1 MEPKPSESDGAKT
14 LARATKMVQLAAMR
28 KHALNRTDVF
38 SLLQDCFSP
47 EASNALK
54 ILGYR
59 LSYLAPSCMSTELWQ
74 FVLESAVK
82 ELAGASTQGSAPTLV
97 HVIPVFDVLPTT
109 TVLSFLQQGEAE
121 PLKKIQACVGHESLL
136 VRQVALGTF
145 SRMTILCTKVLF
157 ARGLGRFPFESNEAR
172 IVAQQDVT
180 SIINDMWKMNV
191 HAAEAECP
199 SVAACAFTSLA
210 HLFERSLGIQE
221 VTNLDLDLNPVREE
235 RGVDE
240 LISLVYHMA
249 APRFE
254 FLRAN
259 AEKMP
264 LEAQLD
270 AMKYLAML
278 SYMMMQRSGGATP
291 GLAIALVEVD
301 TGSGHDDEKASTTKM
316 RVDVMV
322 GEMVDAWLLPA
333 YGKASLVQAYTI
345 AQVMYIIMAHPL
357 QTFSRL
363 KWSSLLVARLAAMTQ
378 AVSSAA
384 IVSSVQDREHMLRLQ
399 IALLPS
405 TNTYDCLQA
414 LQPTMASI
422 AGIDASAHRQQFFA
436 DVWRAIV
443 PRLCRNGQLPLLEAL
458 CASPLF
464 HGCAFSSYMKC
475 SRRASGTK
483 SHASSPVQQTSY
495 ELFKALVESLLT
507 SQDTLAAQ
515 WVVLKQFAP
524 ILSSKTPSELRHAT
538 LLLYTCLLTHAC
550 SLSRD
555 AASVTF
561 LHTFVE
567 PLAFKGLPYPNVRVQ
582 LYWLCFKVL
591 PPKTTSDI
599 FLSWVTAELDHMEAH
614 KDADAPPPTA
624 LSNDGL
630 LGHPPTGRRPLA
642 THDLSRFF
650 ALILSLK
657 AVLAREPA
665 FSQEVLQVLGR
676 VRQRHATHRVIC
688 TKVDQAIQDVSGL
701 PRNLD
706 ALPVCIL
713 PDLFRASAFF
723 PHMSSTG
730 LRRHHVPSSSS
741 VGTVVSG
748 PMDPLC
754 LQISFRE
761 PSEAPELVALGIT
774 IVNASTVAVSN
785 FSVLVGTNGPVR
797 PMGTADSTLVRVTDE
812 LKQSASIT
820 SEKVFQFQHF
830 ARARFTFRVIYE
842 GENPLRMGLSD
853 AYAMPLEALL
863 QRPSSRDAAPAAFQ
877 SHWQSAAAN
886 RVYNVTAPCTLA
898 VHDLLDVHDKIE
910 RIDGLDLVTPE
921 WAQFHF
927 LTTTKWKE
935 HVLLV
940 LSAARDDAWR
950 GTWEVRGPPL
960 VVAELDKSPNELL
973 RLLSS
978 SVDVAAVPEKR
989 PIATSPRH
997 GKAKD
1002 PLSPTSAGGRD
1013 QVRDST
1019 PTTTRRALLSFFG
1032 AKAQ

>member
-1 MEPKPSESDGAKT
+1 MEPKPSEGDGAKT
-14 LARATKMVQLAAMR
+14 LARATKMVQVATTR
-28 KHALNRTDVF
+28 KHALNRTDVY

-59 LSYLAPSCMSTELWQ
+59 LSCLAPSCMSTELWQ

-109 TVLSFLQQGEAE
+109 TILSFLQQGEAE

-145 SRMTILCTKVLF
+145 SRMTILCIKVLF
-157 ARGLGRFPFESNEAR
+157 ARGLSRFPFESNEAR

-191 HAAEAECP
+191 HAAEADAP
-199 SVAACAFTSLA
+199 SVAAAAFTSLA

-221 VTNLDLDLNPVREE
+221 VTHLDLDLNPVREE
-235 RGVDE
+235 RGLDE
-240 LISLVYHMA
+240 LVSLVYRMA

-264 LEAQLD
+264 LEGQLD
-270 AMKYLAML
+270 AMKWLAML

-291 GLAIALVEVD
+291 GLAIALVELD
-301 TGSGHDDEKASTTKM
+301 TGCGHDNENASTAKV

-322 GEMVDAWLLPA
+322 GDMVDAWLLPA
-333 YGKASLVQAYTI
+333 YGKASLLQAYTI
-345 AQVMYIIMAHPL
+345 AQAVHIIMAHPL

-384 IVSSVQDREHMLRLQ
+384 MASSVQDREHMLRLQ

-414 LQPTMASI
+414 LQPTMMSI
-422 AGIDASAHRQQFFA
+422 VSIDASAHRQHFFA

-464 HGCAFSSYMKC
+464 HGCAFFL
-475 SRRASGTK
+475 ASGTK
-483 SHASSPVQQTSY
+483 SHASCPVQQTSY

-507 SQDTLAAQ
+507 SAETLAAQ

-524 ILSSKTPSELRHAT
+524 ILSSKTTSELRHAT

-555 AASVTF
+555 ASSVTF
-561 LHTFVE
+561 LHKFVE
-567 PLAFKGLPYPNVRVQ
+567 PLALKSLPYPNVRVQ

-599 FLSWVTAELDHMEAH
+599 FLAWVTAELDHMEAH
-614 KDADAPPPTA
+614 KDADAPPPIA

-642 THDLSRFF
+642 THDLARFF

-657 AVLAREPA
+657 ALLAREPA

-688 TKVDQAIQDVSGL
+688 ATVDQAMEDVSSSSAR
-701 PRNLD
+701 PRDLD

-713 PDLFRASAFF
+713 PDLFSVSATF
-723 PHMSSTG
+723 PQVSSTG
-730 LRRHHVPSSSS
+730 VRRHHAPSSSS

-774 IVNASTVAVSN
+774 IVNASSIAFSN
-785 FSVLVGTNGPVR
+785 FSILVGANGPVR
-797 PMGTADSTLVRVTDE
+797 SMGTADSTLVRVTDE
-812 LKQSASIT
+812 LKQSGSIT
-820 SEKVFQFQHF
+820 SEKVFQFQYF
-830 ARARFTFRVIYE
+830 GRAQFTFRVVYE
-842 GENPLRMGLSD
+842 GETPLRMGLSD

-863 QRPSSRDAAPAAFQ
+863 QRPSSRDAAAFQ
-877 SHWQSAAAN
+877 SHWQSAVAN
-886 RVYNVTAPCTLA
+886 RVYNVTASSTLA
-898 VHDLLDVHDKIE
+898 VHDLIDAHDKIE

-927 LTTTKWKE
+927 LTTTKWKQN
-935 HVLLV
+935 VLLV
-940 LSAARDDAWR
+940 LSAARDDGWH
-950 GTWEVRGPPL
+950 GTWEVRGPSL
-960 VVAELDKSPNELL
+960 VVAELDKSPAELL

-978 SVDVAAVPEKR
+978 SLDVAAVAVPEKR
-989 PIATSPRH
+989 PAATSPRH
-997 GKAKD
+997 GKTKD
-1002 PLSPTSAGGRD
+1002 PLSPSNAGGRD

-1019 PTTTRRALLSFFG
+1019 PTTTRRALMSFFG